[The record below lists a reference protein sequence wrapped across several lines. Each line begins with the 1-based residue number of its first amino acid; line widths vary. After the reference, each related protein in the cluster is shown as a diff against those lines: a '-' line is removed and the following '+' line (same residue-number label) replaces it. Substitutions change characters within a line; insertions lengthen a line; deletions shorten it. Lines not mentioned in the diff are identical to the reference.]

1 MKGKDEIKDLF
12 SDKLGSFEAPV
23 RPELW
28 TNIAS
33 QIGATSTVAST
44 GMSLFAKSIIGI
56 GIAGVAVV
64 TTVLLVKP
72 NTEETQKEKQVAKTT
87 IVDETINNESIQ
99 ENKPTTVNENITPKT
114 EKTTN
119 NKVQQISPESIENIE
134 LDQDQNFKTDIS
146 LIDPLKEKVKTVS
159 ENKEEKRNTSPGVVN
174 KTTSINSTT
183 ENNKTVKENKNQK
196 ETSKEETIE
205 FNQNEEVQKAY
216 SLGELPNIFT
226 PNGDGN
232 NDFLFIDSEGL
243 VDFTI
248 VVLDAKQKVM
258 FESNDPNFKWN
269 GVDKSG
275 NTVSEGSYGYFIIA
289 RDKNGNKVNKFV
301 TLEIRF

>member
-1 MKGKDEIKDLF
+1 MKGKDEIKDFF

-33 QIGATSTVAST
+33 QIGATSPMAFTSL
-44 GMSLFAKSIIGI
+44 SLFTKSMIGI
-56 GIAGVAVV
+56 GIAGVVIV

-72 NTEETQKEKQVAKTT
+72 NSEEIQKEKVSSKTT
-87 IVDETINNESIQ
+87 VVDETNDNKLIKENNLSYKPEEILPNPNI
-99 ENKPTTVNENITPKT
+99 ENQNS
-114 EKTTN
+114 
-119 NKVQQISPESIENIE
+119 VQQNSPVPNKIIE
-134 LDQDQNFKTDIS
+134 LDQNQNFKTDIS
-146 LIDPLKEKVKTVS
+146 LISPLKEKVKTVS
-159 ENKEEKRNTSPGVVN
+159 ENKEEKSNTSSGVVN
-174 KTTSINSTT
+174 KTTTNSAT
-183 ENNKTVKENKNQK
+183 ENNKTVKENNSQK
-196 ETSKEETIE
+196 EISKEETIGLK
-205 FNQNEEVQKAY
+205 QKEEMQKAY

-232 NDFLFIDSEGL
+232 NDFLFIESEGL

-269 GVDKSG
+269 GIDKSG
-275 NTVSEGSYGYFIIA
+275 NTVSEGSYGYYIIA

>member
-33 QIGATSTVAST
+33 QIGAAST

-56 GIAGVAVV
+56 GIAGAAVV
-64 TTVLLVKP
+64 TTVLLLKP
-72 NTEETQKEKQVAKTT
+72 NTEETQKEKQVAKTIIVEDT
-87 IVDETINNESIQ
+87 IDNESIQ
-99 ENKPTTVNENITPKT
+99 DNKSTTVNQNIAPKP

-119 NKVQQISPESIENIE
+119 NEVQQNSPERNDFVE

-159 ENKEEKRNTSPGVVN
+159 ENKEEKSNTTSGVVN
-174 KTTSINSTT
+174 KTTTNTTT
-183 ENNKTVKENKNQK
+183 ENNKIVKENNTQK
-196 ETSKEETIE
+196 ETSKEETTE
-205 FNQNEEVQKAY
+205 FKQNKEVQKAY

-232 NDFLFIDSEGL
+232 NDLLFIESEGL

-248 VVLDAKQKVM
+248 VVLDANQKVM

-269 GVDKSG
+269 GIDKSG
-275 NTVSEGSYGYFIIA
+275 NTVSEGSYGYYIIA
-289 RDKNGNKVNKFV
+289 RDKNDNKVNKFV
-301 TLEIRF
+301 ALEIRF

>member
-56 GIAGVAVV
+56 GIAGAAVV

-87 IVDETINNESIQ
+87 IVDEKINNKSIQ
-99 ENKPTTVNENITPKT
+99 ENKPTTVNENIAPKT

-159 ENKEEKRNTSPGVVN
+159 ENKEEKSNTTSGVVN
-174 KTTSINSTT
+174 KTTTNTTT
-183 ENNKTVKENKNQK
+183 ENNKTVKENNTQK
-196 ETSKEETIE
+196 ETSKEETTE
-205 FNQNEEVQKAY
+205 FKQNKEVQKAY

-232 NDFLFIDSEGL
+232 NDLLFIESEGL

-248 VVLDAKQKVM
+248 VVLDANQKVM

-269 GVDKSG
+269 GIDKSG
-275 NTVSEGSYGYFIIA
+275 NTVSEGSYGYYIIA

-301 TLEIRF
+301 ALEIRF